1 VVKGLFYTRRKS
13 KSCHFMWIHDL
24 ANWMENLVNSFETLY
39 ISVYFLYSTHIFEV
53 HILTVQLGILDS
65 VRVFMYMHQ
74 ECKCE
79 WSKNDEFVTTWFG
92 LCWCAFIWLSLLWL
106 WIHHV
111 SLHFFEDLV
120 FLIPR
125 TCFCFGVTEERAVN
139 VLWDLKAL
147 SLWIQRLLFS
157 LSVCSGIG
165 VNVGIYVCLELWID
179 VLAVH
184 HFYLPLVFSLVTSSH
199 DVEVWFG
206 SWLLAG
212 FNLGICCS

>member
-1 VVKGLFYTRRKS
+1 MKQEWRIR
-13 KSCHFMWIHDL
+13 D
-24 ANWMENLVNSFETLY
+24 NLVWLMLMCFHLVISTLTMNSSCF
-39 ISVYFLYSTHIFEV
+39 F
-53 HILTVQLGILDS
+53 
-65 VRVFMYMHQ
+65 
-74 ECKCE
+74 
-79 WSKNDEFVTTWFG
+79 
-92 LCWCAFIWLSLLWL
+92 A
-106 WIHHV
+106 
-111 SLHFFEDLV
+111 FFEDLV

>member
-1 VVKGLFYTRRKS
+1 MILQIGWKIWSTLLKLYTFQFIFYTQ
-13 KSCHFMWIHDL
+13 
-24 ANWMENLVNSFETLY
+24 
-39 ISVYFLYSTHIFEV
+39 HIFLSVSLWNPWQAEV